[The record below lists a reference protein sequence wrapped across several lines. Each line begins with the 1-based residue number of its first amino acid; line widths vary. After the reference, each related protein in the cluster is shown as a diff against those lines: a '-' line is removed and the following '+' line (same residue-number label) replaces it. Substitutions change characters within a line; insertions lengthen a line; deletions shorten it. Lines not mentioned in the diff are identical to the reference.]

1 MDTATWTAGS
11 YGDDI
16 VTIYPRPLDP
26 RACESPC
33 RYYIGVFAALGSDAN
48 YRVIATLGDQDP
60 IVLRPGAPVTS
71 HLARHEESLY
81 QLTLPRYPEY
91 TYVDINLSPSVGDS
105 DLYVSFNGARPGP
118 DNWQYKSTA
127 FSSDDY
133 VKIHTYDWPW

>member
-1 MDTATWTAGS
+1 
-11 YGDDI
+11 
-16 VTIYPRPLDP
+16 
-26 RACESPC
+26 
-33 RYYIGVFAALGSDAN
+33 VFAALGSDAN